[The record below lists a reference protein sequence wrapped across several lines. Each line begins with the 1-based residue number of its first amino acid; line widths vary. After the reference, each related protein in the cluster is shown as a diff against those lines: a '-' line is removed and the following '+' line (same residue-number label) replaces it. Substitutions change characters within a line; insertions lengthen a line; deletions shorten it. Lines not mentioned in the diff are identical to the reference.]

1 MSAELPIRI
10 ESLSDP
16 FEITVSQIHSQ
27 IMRAAPDQDVTVNV
41 PAQMAVTMT
50 GSILKMRA
58 GIRNILREVVM
69 PDDVRERL
77 IELLEVPE

>member
-1 MSAELPIRI
+1 MTDIMKI

-27 IMRAAPDQDVTVNV
+27 IMRAASDQPITIGL
-41 PAQMAVTMT
+41 PTKAAVTMT

-58 GIRNILREVVM
+58 GIRNILREEVTLTSEI
-69 PDDVRERL
+69 RERL
-77 IELLEVPE
+77 MDLMEVPE